1 MALSNKMVTTDMT
14 VFCWGPVLSVYSSIG
29 LERQSTFQSVLYY
42 SWKTK
47 NFLDDSVSAVHHYAS
62 SWHGSQSAS
71 ILITLLSSMWRTM
84 TTRNFDQPKWRVATV
99 AMVVNDLHEINVG
112 AATGLYTN

>member
-1 MALSNKMVTTDMT
+1 MT

-47 NFLDDSVSAVHHYAS
+47 NFLDDSVSAVYHYAS

-71 ILITLLSSMWRTM
+71 ILITG
-84 TTRNFDQPKWRVATV
+84 NFDQPKWRVATV
-99 AMVVNDLHEINVG
+99 AMVVNDIHEINVG